1 MSTPIQPPVTRQ
13 LAEYAVAAD
22 LADLPDEVRDLATE
36 ALVDTVGVALAGR
49 DEDSVRVL
57 RATLGAPRT
66 EGEATVLLDGSRAD
80 PPTAALV
87 NATAGHALD
96 YDDVT
101 DLIYGHPSVVLWPA
115 VLAAGEA
122 AGATGRALLE
132 AYVVGFEVQCAVASA
147 MPVREH
153 YSRGWHSSATIGVLG
168 AAAASARLLGL
179 DVAAASS
186 ALGLAAS
193 MASGSRQNFGTMTKP
208 LHPGLAARDGVF
220 AATLAGAGFTADTAQ
235 LESPLG
241 YFAMYADSSELDRV
255 QAALDGPWALSTY
268 GLNVKKY
275 PCCYCTHRTAD
286 AALALAAKDRIDPA
300 QVRSIRLTLE
310 PGGFDPLIHHRPTTG
325 LEGKF
330 SAEYVIAA
338 ALLDGR
344 VGLAS
349 FTDDAV
355 QRPEAQELLRKV
367 EVAEEERPPVG
378 PAEWTQA
385 YAVLEVDT
393 GTDTHTLRVDVPRGH
408 CRLPMDRADLEAKF
422 RDCVAYSGVAWQ
434 ADALLEALWQ
444 VESRAPF
451 PAFVPAR
458 QPAARAGQ

>member
-1 MSTPIQPPVTRQ
+1 
-13 LAEYAVAAD
+13 
-22 LADLPDEVRDLATE
+22 
-36 ALVDTVGVALAGR
+36 
-49 DEDSVRVL
+49 
-57 RATLGAPRT
+57 
-66 EGEATVLLDGSRAD
+66 
-80 PPTAALV
+80 
-87 NATAGHALD
+87 
-96 YDDVT
+96 
-101 DLIYGHPSVVLWPA
+101 

-122 AGATGRALLE
+122 AAASGRALVE

-147 MPVREH
+147 IPVREH

-193 MASGSRQNFGTMTKP
+193 MAGGSRQNFGTMTKP

-241 YFAMYADSSELDRV
+241 YFAMYADGYDLDQV
-255 QAALDGPWALSTY
+255 QLALDGPWALTTH

-286 AALALAAKDRIDPA
+286 AALALAAKDGIDPA
-300 QVRSIRLTLE
+300 HVRGIRLTLE

-349 FTDDAV
+349 FTDAAV
-355 QRPEAQELLRKV
+355 GRREAQDLLRKV
-367 EVAEEERPPVG
+367 EIVEEQRPPVG

-393 GTDTHTLRVDVPRGH
+393 DTGTHALRVDVPSGH
-408 CRLPMDRADLEAKF
+408 CRLPMGRADLEAKF
-422 RDCVAYSGVAWQ
+422 RDCVAFSGVAWD
-434 ADALLEALWQ
+434 AYALLEALWH
-444 VESRAPF
+444 VESRPLF
-451 PAFVPAR
+451 PAFQPAR
-458 QPAARAGQ
+458 PPGRCRSVCG

>member
-1 MSTPIQPPVTRQ
+1 MSQTTTTPPVTRQ

-22 LADLPDEVRDLATE
+22 LADLPDDVRELAAD

-49 DEDSVRVL
+49 NEDAVRLL
-57 RATLGAPRT
+57 RATLGPAAA

-80 PPTAALV
+80 APTAALV

-101 DLIYGHPSVVLWPA
+101 DLTYGHPSVVLWPA
-115 VLAAGEA
+115 VLAAGER
-122 AGATGRALLE
+122 AGASGRALVE
-132 AYVVGFEVQCAVASA
+132 AYVAGFEVQCAVASA

-153 YSRGWHSSATIGVLG
+153 YGRGWHSSATIGVLG

-179 DVAAASS
+179 DVDAASR

-193 MASGSRQNFGTMTKP
+193 MAGGSRQNFGTMTKP

-220 AATLAGAGFTADTAQ
+220 AAALAGAGFTADAAQ

-241 YFAMYADSSELDRV
+241 YFAMYADGCDLERV
-255 QAALDGPWALSTY
+255 EASLAGPWALTTH

-286 AALALAAKDRIDPA
+286 ATLALAARDGIDPA
-300 QVRSIRLTLE
+300 AVRSIRLTLE
-310 PGGFDPLIHHRPTTG
+310 PDGFDPLIHHRPTTG

-349 FTDDAV
+349 FTDAAV
-355 QRPEAQELLRKV
+355 RRPEAQELLRKV
-367 EVAEEERPPVG
+367 EIAEQERPPLG

-385 YAVLEVDT
+385 YAVLRIDAGADT
-393 GTDTHTLRVDVPRGH
+393 YELRVDVPRGH
-408 CRLPMDRADLEAKF
+408 CRLPMERTDLEAKF
-422 RDCVAYSGVAWQ
+422 RDCVSFSGVGWD
-434 ADALLEALWQ
+434 ADSLLAALWK
-444 VESRAPF
+444 VEVQPPSS
-451 PAFVPAR
+451 AFTLTGERDLA
-458 QPAARAGQ
+458 

>member
-1 MSTPIQPPVTRQ
+1 MTSSTPPPVTRQ
-13 LAEYAVAAD
+13 LAEYAVGADLSELPEPVRALAAD
-22 LADLPDEVRDLATE
+22 
-36 ALVDTVGVALAGR
+36 ALVDTVGVAIAGR
-49 DEDSVRVL
+49 DEDAVRIL
-57 RATLGAPRT
+57 RGALGPAGGTGSGAGSGPT
-66 EGEATVLLDGSRAD
+66 GEATVLLDGSRTDA
-80 PPTAALV
+80 PTAALI

-115 VLAAGEA
+115 VLAAGQR
-122 AGATGRALLE
+122 AGASGRALVE
-132 AYVVGFEVQCAVASA
+132 AYVVGFEVACAVASA

-153 YSRGWHSSATIGVLG
+153 YGRGWHSTATIGVLG
-168 AAAASARLLGL
+168 AAAAAARLFGL
-179 DVAAASS
+179 DVGEASS

-193 MASGSRQNFGTMTKP
+193 MAGGSRQNFGTMTKP

-220 AATLAGAGFTADTAQ
+220 AATLAGSGFTADPAQ

-241 YFAMYADSSELDRV
+241 YFANYAEQSAPEQVAVSL
-255 QAALDGPWALSTY
+255 AGPPALTTH

-286 AALALAAKDRIDPA
+286 AVLELAARDGIGAAD
-300 QVRSIRLTLE
+300 VRSVTLTLE
-310 PGGFDPLIHHRPTTG
+310 PGGFDPLIHHRPSTG

-349 FTDDAV
+349 FTDEAV
-355 QRPEAQELLRKV
+355 KRPEAQRLLRTV
-367 EVAEEERPPVG
+367 QIAERERPPHG

-385 YAVLEVDT
+385 YAVLELHTVS
-393 GTDTHTLRVDVPRGH
+393 DTHILRVDVPRGH
-408 CRLPMDRADLEAKF
+408 CQLPIQRAELEAKF
-422 RDCVAYSGVAWQ
+422 RDCLEFSKAPWD
-434 ADALLEALWQ
+434 ADTLLAALWN
-444 VESRAPF
+444 VERRAPF
-451 PAFVPAR
+451 DAFTV
-458 QPAARAGQ
+458 

>member
-1 MSTPIQPPVTRQ
+1 MSHTTVPPVTRQ
-13 LAEYAVAAD
+13 LAEYAATAD
-22 LADLPDEVRDLATE
+22 LADLPDEVRELAAD

-49 DEDSVRVL
+49 NEDAVRML
-57 RATLGAPRT
+57 RVTLGRDGAH
-66 EGEATVLLDGSRAD
+66 GEATVLLDGSRAD
-80 PPTAALV
+80 APTAALV

-115 VLAAGEA
+115 VLAAGER
-122 AGATGRALLE
+122 AGASGRALVE
-132 AYVVGFEVQCAVASA
+132 AYVVGFEVQCAVAAA
-147 MPVREH
+147 MSVREH
-153 YSRGWHSSATIGVLG
+153 YGRGWHSSATIGVLG

-179 DVAAASS
+179 DVDAASR

-193 MASGSRQNFGTMTKP
+193 MAGGSRQNFGTMTKP

-220 AATLAGAGFTADTAQ
+220 AAMLAGAGFTADTAQ

-241 YFAMYADSSELDRV
+241 YFAMYADGCDLERV
-255 QAALDGPWALSTY
+255 QASLAGPWALTEH

-286 AALALAAKDRIDPA
+286 ATLELAARDGIDPA
-300 QVRSIRLTLE
+300 EVRSIRLTLE

-330 SAEYVIAA
+330 SAEYVIAT

-355 QRPEAQELLRKV
+355 RRPRAQELLRKV
-367 EVAEEERPPVG
+367 EIAEHERPPLG

-385 YAVLEVDT
+385 YAVLEIDT
-393 GTDTHTLRVDVPRGH
+393 TADRHFLRVDVPRGH
-408 CRLPMDRADLEAKF
+408 CRLPMERSDLEAKF
-422 RDCVAYSGVAWQ
+422 RDCVSFSGVGWD
-434 ADALLEALWQ
+434 ADSLLAALWK
-444 VESRAPF
+444 VEVQPPYS
-451 PAFVPAR
+451 AFTLTGERDLA
-458 QPAARAGQ
+458 